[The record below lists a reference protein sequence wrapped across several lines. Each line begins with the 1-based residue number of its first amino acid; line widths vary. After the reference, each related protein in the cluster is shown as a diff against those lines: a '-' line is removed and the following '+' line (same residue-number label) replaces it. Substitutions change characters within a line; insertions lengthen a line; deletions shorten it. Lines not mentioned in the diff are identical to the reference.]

1 LGSSLDSAFSVQGV
15 NSSHALK
22 WSLLL
27 LLLAVTLGWKL
38 TVRSGGSGEPEE
50 NGQRKV
56 AEFLMR
62 HSFTVA
68 LYQQAAEGQPAIR
81 ASAADCRMLVAQSSP
96 IAWEG
101 DQIRRYAIASDQM
114 FVVFGGKIYA
124 DQPVWL
130 TVPASLWSRFKRE
143 LGLRAEAISLLT
155 IIASESCDAERLPWA
170 ELG

>member
-1 LGSSLDSAFSVQGV
+1 
-15 NSSHALK
+15 
-22 WSLLL
+22 

-38 TVRSGGSGEPEE
+38 TVRSGGSGEPGE

-81 ASAADCRMLVAQSSP
+81 ASAAACRILIAQSSP
-96 IAWEG
+96 TAWDG
-101 DQIRRYAIASDQM
+101 DQIRRYETPSDRL
-114 FVVFGGKIYA
+114 FVVFGGRIYA
-124 DQPVWL
+124 DQPVRL
-130 TVPASLWSRFKRE
+130 TVPASLWNRFKRE

-155 IIASESCDAERLPWA
+155 IIASENCDVERLPWA